1 MPREPADP
9 VADALARL
17 YAEPLESF
25 LAKRKELA
33 AGLRAAGDAEAARA
47 VAAAPKPT
55 RTAWA
60 LDQVARR
67 EPTAVRA
74 MLEARDAAAAAPGR
88 GDADAL
94 RGALREFRGRVGE
107 VLDLARDVLAA
118 AGFEANATQ
127 LRRMGETLQAAS
139 VPGSEARA
147 RLQAGTLAHDVPVED
162 PFGGLEAA
170 VPPARTPASAHAR
183 ARPDTRA
190 REPERAHE
198 RERAQERER
207 EERARR
213 QAAIE
218 SAQQRV
224 TALDAEAREAR
235 EAARAADT
243 AAFHA
248 DKEVVRAQRD
258 AERARKDAERARQ
271 AADEAESR
279 VARARAD
286 LKALRSS

>member
-1 MPREPADP
+1 MPTQPADP
-9 VADALARL
+9 VAEALLRL
-17 YAEPLESF
+17 YGEPLERF
-25 LAKRKELA
+25 LAARKELA
-33 AGLRAAGDAEAARA
+33 AGLRAAGQAEAARA

-67 EPTAVRA
+67 EPTAVAA

-88 GDADAL
+88 GDAAAL
-94 RGALREFRGRVGE
+94 RAALRDFRGRLGE
-107 VLDLARDVLAA
+107 VLDLARDMLAA

-147 RLQAGTLAHDVPVED
+147 RLQAGTLAQDVGVED
-162 PFGGLEAA
+162 PFGGLEAGA
-170 VPPARTPASAHAR
+170 AAAPTQASAHAR
-183 ARPDTRA
+183 ARPEARA
-190 REPERAHE
+190 REPERA
-198 RERAQERER
+198 RGQERER

-213 QAAIE
+213 QAAVD

-224 TALDAEAREAR
+224 TALEAEAREAG
-235 EAARAADT
+235 EAARAAET

-271 AADEAESR
+271 AADEAGSR